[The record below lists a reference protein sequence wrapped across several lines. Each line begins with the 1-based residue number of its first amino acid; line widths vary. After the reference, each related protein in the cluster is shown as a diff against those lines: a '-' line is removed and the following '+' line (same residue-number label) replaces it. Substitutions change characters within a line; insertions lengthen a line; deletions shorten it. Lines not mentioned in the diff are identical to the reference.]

1 MNIKLLQTKCLK
13 LLIASFFYLSS
24 IAFIQVS
31 AQSTSTVSG
40 TIIEAA
46 TNTPMIGVNVIEK
59 GTTNGT
65 ISDFDGK
72 FNLKISNPEAIIE
85 VRYLGYATQEI
96 LVAGQNNLNIN
107 MIQDAEALEEV
118 VVVGYGTV
126 KKTDLTGAVNSLSS
140 KQITERNVTSPLEAI
155 QGNHP
160 KVPCLN
166 GFKFL

>member
-1 MNIKLLQTKCLK
+1 MNIKLIQTKCLK

-31 AQSTSTVSG
+31 AQSTPTVSG

-107 MIQDAEALEEV
+107 
-118 VVVGYGTV
+118 
-126 KKTDLTGAVNSLSS
+126 K
-140 KQITERNVTSPLEAI
+140 
-155 QGNHP
+155 
-160 KVPCLN
+160 
-166 GFKFL
+166 